1 MENDQTNRRGGKLSL
16 TLKRRREKR
25 SKNANASKGSNGSK
39 GGNANE
45 RSRKR
50 PRMPIPSFSP
60 LDENCDIIGTE
71 QSQKNSCD
79 TPTTPTHTTMMSK
92 ANHNHNHNHAHHA
105 ARDENIINGGNSGVV
120 SSNHCR
126 SRQKIGVKSL
136 TLEVQVPLR
145 VTVVPL
151 RVPVPAAIVKGS
163 EHGSIKT
170 NMKSV
175 DSGSG
180 QCTDMIKNGDKKEN
194 PLIKVAWTEKSNMAE
209 EMEVEGQQAN
219 RTIRCHDQTSDTKV
233 EMNSPVRVE
242 QELHIPTNIEQNSTS
257 IGTDRPIVMKLER
270 KLNQETFTGIN
281 NEQCGALKGIDRPI
295 ETKVE
300 QQSRLGKKS
309 EMEVEMTGSA
319 SVEQDDRY
327 QYVQGRALE
336 EKQDH
341 SSLLSLNNEDQKPTT
356 ITSKR
361 KSNSKKSKVAR
372 ASKPSKLDDTIFGSP
387 SLKDFQV
394 SRGKY
399 LNDKEKNL
407 KTQHADLLGMSKNAE
422 IAHERSVSPLKRV
435 AVAQRKRTNTRARPT
450 KSKLCTLCST
460 CSCSRG
466 SALQSLEDS
475 AISEQQNPLHRLA
488 RTEAE
493 VERALIGRLS
503 RLEKSASWF
512 DHLCTKVGRELKRHR
527 ARIKATIQ
535 DGNNAVKPTFLKD
548 VDADDEEH
556 FNAPAM
562 STSFVNR
569 AKRQIFSF
577 RKSEYTYAYC

>member
-1 MENDQTNRRGGKLSL
+1 
-16 TLKRRREKR
+16 
-25 SKNANASKGSNGSK
+25 
-39 GGNANE
+39 
-45 RSRKR
+45 
-50 PRMPIPSFSP
+50 
-60 LDENCDIIGTE
+60 
-71 QSQKNSCD
+71 
-79 TPTTPTHTTMMSK
+79 
-92 ANHNHNHNHAHHA
+92 
-105 ARDENIINGGNSGVV
+105 
-120 SSNHCR
+120 
-126 SRQKIGVKSL
+126 
-136 TLEVQVPLR
+136 
-145 VTVVPL
+145 
-151 RVPVPAAIVKGS
+151 
-163 EHGSIKT
+163 
-170 NMKSV
+170 MKSV

-194 PLIKVAWTEKSNMAE
+194 PLIKVACTEKSNMAE

>member
-45 RSRKR
+45 RSKKR

-79 TPTTPTHTTMMSK
+79 PPTTPTHTTMMSK

-145 VTVVPL
+145 V
-151 RVPVPAAIVKGS
+151 PVPAAIVKGS
-163 EHGSIKT
+163 EHGSVKT
-170 NMKSV
+170 NMISV

-180 QCTDMIKNGDKKEN
+180 QCTDMIQNGDKKEN
-194 PLIKVAWTEKSNMAE
+194 PLLKFGCTEKSNMAE
-209 EMEVEGQQAN
+209 EMGQQAN
-219 RTIRCHDQTSDTKV
+219 RTIRCHAQTSDAKV

-242 QELHIPTNIEQNSTS
+242 QELHIPTNIEQNSIS

-281 NEQCGALKGIDRPI
+281 NEQCGALKCIDHSI

-300 QQSRLGKKS
+300 KQSRPGKKS

-319 SVEQDDRY
+319 SVEQDDTC
-327 QYVQGRALE
+327 QYAQERALE
-336 EKQDH
+336 EKRDH
-341 SSLLSLNNEDQKPTT
+341 SSLLSLKNEDQKPTA

-361 KSNSKKSKVAR
+361 KSTSKKSKVAR

-435 AVAQRKRTNTRARPT
+435 AVAQRKRTNTRARARPT

-556 FNAPAM
+556 FSAPAM

-577 RKSEYTYAYC
+577 RKSEYTYVYC